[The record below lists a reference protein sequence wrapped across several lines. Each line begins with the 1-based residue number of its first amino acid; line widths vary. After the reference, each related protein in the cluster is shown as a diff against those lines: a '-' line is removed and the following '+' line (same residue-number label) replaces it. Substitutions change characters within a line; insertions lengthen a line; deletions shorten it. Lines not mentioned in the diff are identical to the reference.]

1 MEVGMSDKIKIV
13 IADDHYIV
21 RNGIKNLLELED
33 DFEIVGMAASGREA
47 LSVVKNRKP
56 HVLLLDV
63 NMPKMNGMEVLKRLV
78 KTKSPTKIIMLTM
91 HDEKAY
97 LIECVTSGA
106 NGYVL
111 KDADSDMLADAIRRV
126 YAGERYI
133 FPSLKK
139 YLDKKTIKVVSQG
152 VESIHDILTGREIEV
167 IRLIAGGESNS
178 EIAKSLC
185 ISEKTVKNHV
195 SNIFKK
201 IGVNDRTTAALY
213 AIRNGIKVI

>member
-1 MEVGMSDKIKIV
+1 MDNKIRIV

-33 DFEIVGMAASGREA
+33 DFEIVGMAASGRET
-47 LSVVKNRKP
+47 LSVIKNKKP

-63 NMPKMNGMEVLKRLV
+63 NMPKMNGIEVLKRLV
-78 KTKSPTKIIMLTM
+78 KAKSNTRIIMLTM

-111 KDADSDMLADAIRRV
+111 KDADSDMLAEAIRKV

-139 YLDKKTIKVVSQG
+139 YLDKKTIKAVGQSAD
-152 VESIHDILTGREIEV
+152 SIHDILTGREIEV